1 MKVVLR
7 LLVLSLTLLCT
18 VAQAQTVV
26 KFMSLTGDD
35 GRPEY
40 EDAVIAAFNAEHPD
54 IQVVAERLPNEDFKK
69 KLPTLLQ
76 TNEAPDL
83 FYSWGGGILEEQVA
97 AGVTRD
103 ISGLLDEDFLTT
115 MSPAGMNAF
124 TIDDDIVGLPQQVQE
139 VGFWY
144 NRDLADQAG
153 IDVQA
158 IETWDDFLAAVQRA
172 KDAGITPIA
181 VGGLDKWPLHFYW
194 SYLAMREAGLQGF
207 LDAQNGEGDGF
218 AAEPFVRAGEEF
230 KRLID
235 MEPFQEGFM
244 TMGYTD
250 TSGFF
255 GDGGAVF
262 QLMGNWDYGTQ
273 RGASQSGG
281 LDDDKLGFLRFPT
294 VEGGAGNAA
303 DTFGGINGFV
313 VSSDAPDEAVTFLE
327 YLMNTENQL
336 EAGRLGIFI
345 PMAAGSAEG
354 LSNPFFAQISRDLSE
369 SQWHQIFL
377 DQSLGA
383 DVGGVVNDISA
394 QLATGDIDPQTAA
407 ELIQESWELR

>member
-1 MKVVLR
+1 MKFVPR
-7 LLVLSLTLLCT
+7 LLATSLILLFT

-26 KFMSLTGDD
+26 KVLSLSGND
-35 GRPEY
+35 GGPEY
-40 EDAVIAAFNAEHPD
+40 LNAVAAKFNAEHPD
-54 IQVVAERLPNEDFKK
+54 IVVQNERLGPEEFKQ

-76 TNEAPDL
+76 TNDAPHL

-103 ISGLLDEDFLTT
+103 ITGLLDTDFLKT

-124 TIDDDIVGLPQQVQE
+124 TIEGKVVGLPQQVSE

-144 NRDLADQAG
+144 NKALVAQAG
-153 IDVQA
+153 ID
-158 IETWDDFLAAVQRA
+158 IEAVKTWDDFLAAVQKA
-172 KDAGITPIA
+172 KDAGLTPIA

-194 SYLAMREAGLQGF
+194 SYLAMREAGQVGF
-207 LDAQNGEGDGF
+207 IDAQNDEGEGF
-218 AAEPFVRAGEEF
+218 AAEPFVRAGEDF

-235 MEPFQEGFM
+235 IQPFQEGFM
-244 TMGYTD
+244 TAGATD
-250 TSGFF
+250 SYGFF

-262 QLMGNWDYGTQ
+262 LLMGNWAYGAQ

-281 LDDDKLGFLRFPT
+281 LDDDQMGLLSFPV
-294 VEGGAGNAA
+294 VEGGAGNAT
-303 DTFGGINGFV
+303 DTFGGLNGFV
-313 VSSDAPDEAVTFLE
+313 VSKDAPDEAVTFLE
-327 YLMNTENQL
+327 YLMNTDNQVEGGKRGL
-336 EAGRLGIFI
+336 FI
-345 PMAAGSAEG
+345 PIAADSNAGID
-354 LSNPFFAQISRDLSE
+354 NPFFAQISRDLGE

>member
-1 MKVVLR
+1 MKFPR
-7 LLVLSLTLLCT
+7 LLAISFILLGT
-18 VAQAQTVV
+18 VAQAQTTVTV
-26 KFMSLTGDD
+26 LSLTGTD

-40 EDAVIAAFNAEHPD
+40 EDAVAAKFNAEHPD
-54 IQVVAERLPNEDFKK
+54 IVVQIERLGGEEFKK

-76 TNEAPDL
+76 TSEAPDL

-103 ISGLLDEDFLTT
+103 ISGLLDEDFLKT

-124 TIDDDIVGLPQQVQE
+124 TVDGAVVGLPQQVQE
-139 VGFWY
+139 VTFWY
-144 NRDLADQAG
+144 NKELAAQAG
-153 IDVQA
+153 IDVET
-158 IETWDDFLAAVQRA
+158 IETWDDFLAAVQKA
-172 KDAGITPIA
+172 KDAGLTPIS

-194 SYLAMREAGLQGF
+194 SYLAMREAGRQGF
-207 LDAQNGEGDGF
+207 IDAQNGEGAGF
-218 AAEPFVRAGEEF
+218 AAEPFVKAGENF
-230 KRLID
+230 KQLID

-244 TMGYTD
+244 TTGATD
-250 TSGFF
+250 SYGFF

-262 QLMGNWDYGTQ
+262 LLMGNWAYGSQ
-273 RGASQSGG
+273 KGASQSGG
-281 LDDDKLGFLRFPT
+281 LSDDQLGSFSFPV
-294 VEGGAGNAA
+294 VEGGAGDAT

-313 VSSDAPDEAVTFLE
+313 VAKDAPDEAVTFLE
-327 YLMNTENQL
+327 YLMNVDNQTESG
-336 EAGRLGIFI
+336 ELGIFI
-345 PMAAGSAEG
+345 PMAVGSDVG
-354 LSNPFFAQISRDLSE
+354 ISNPFYAQISRDLAE